1 MVARRPQ
8 GERADAM
15 RARIVEAA
23 LAAIREQPVANVQLA
38 AIAERAGLRP
48 GHVLYYFASRDAVL
62 VETVRVAEG
71 RLADVRTAALARVS
85 APLERLDVYVEH
97 YLPDD
102 RHDPVWKLW
111 LAAWLRSP
119 AHADFAALGTA
130 MDARWRAD
138 LVAALA
144 TRWRR
149 APSWTTISMPSRRAC
164 TCGSTVWRS
173 TSCRITS
180 LRPRRWRWPGRSC
193 GGSSRRLPPHG
204 EDRGDGGDRRG
215 GRRGGAAALGP
226 RARDAARGPAAR
238 PRAVAAA
245 LRGAP
250 RLVLRRGGRDA
261 RRAGG
266 LRHALP
272 DPGGG
277 VGGPRHPA
285 QDRGRR
291 RAGGGRA
298 AGRLPVDRRAR
309 A

>member
-38 AIAERAGLRP
+38 AIAARAGLRP

-138 LVAALA
+138 LVAAL
-144 TRWRR
+144 
-149 APSWTTISMPSRRAC
+149 
-164 TCGSTVWRS
+164 
-173 TSCRITS
+173 
-180 LRPRRWRWPGRSC
+180 
-193 GGSSRRLPPHG
+193 
-204 EDRGDGGDRRG
+204 GD
-215 GRRGGAAALGP
+215 
-226 RARDAARGPAAR
+226 
-238 PRAVAAA
+238 AVAAGAQLDDDLNAVATRMHVWLDGLA
-245 LRGAP
+245 LHVMSDHIAP
-250 RLVLRRGGRDA
+250 AEAVAMARAQLRRELA
-261 RRAGG
+261 
-266 LRHALP
+266 
-272 DPGGG
+272 
-277 VGGPRHPA
+277 
-285 QDRGRR
+285 
-291 RAGGGRA
+291 
-298 AGRLPVDRRAR
+298 
-309 A
+309 